1 MGETLWGRPVVET
14 DEPPPK
20 EPPRLGVYRATCAD
34 CDARIPWGKGCPN
47 CGDAPRVIIEIVE
60 G

>member
-1 MGETLWGRPVVET
+1 MLWGRPVVQT
-14 DEPPPK
+14 DEPTK

-34 CDARIPWGKGCPN
+34 CGARIPRGKGCPN